1 MDKTEEKPVYKTV
14 EKSAEKCGKGRPTPR
29 PARHYFA
36 SIRTAR
42 SSPTCPTTI
51 QTIQGQN
58 SFSKIPGGSEIKL
71 RGSEIKL
78 RGSEIKLRGSEE
90 KTGAT
95 CFFLHTSP
103 PYSARRRREGL
114 TDIKT
119 STETERPPI
128 WTDPKIP
135 PPAPVACGVGRR
147 DKRDCPAPASL
158 RGCSPGLPTRDSVG
172 LYSLAWRLGVTP

>member
-14 EKSAEKCGKGRPTPR
+14 EKSAEKCRKGRPNPR
-29 PARHYFA
+29 PTRHYFA
-36 SIRTAR
+36 STQTAR

-58 SFSKIPGGSEIKL
+58 SFSKTPGGSEKNF

-95 CFFLHTSP
+95 CFSLHTFP
-103 PYSARRRREGL
+103 TDSAGRRRDGP
-114 TDIKT
+114 TGM
-119 STETERPPI
+119 
-128 WTDPKIP
+128 KI
-135 PPAPVACGVGRR
+135 
-147 DKRDCPAPASL
+147 
-158 RGCSPGLPTRDSVG
+158 
-172 LYSLAWRLGVTP
+172 VT